1 MFTVLALEKE
11 PQKEEAEKKQ
21 AEDLEKIKDDDENL
35 KNWINKALEKIGAV
49 CEKKQTK
56 DLEEIKDENE
66 NLKIWINKALE
77 K

>member
-1 MFTVLALEKE
+1 M
-11 PQKEEAEKKQ
+11 
-21 AEDLEKIKDDDENL
+21 
-35 KNWINKALEKIGAV
+35 KNWINEALEKIGAV

-77 K
+77 KIGAVCEKKQAKRSWRNKKWKWKYN